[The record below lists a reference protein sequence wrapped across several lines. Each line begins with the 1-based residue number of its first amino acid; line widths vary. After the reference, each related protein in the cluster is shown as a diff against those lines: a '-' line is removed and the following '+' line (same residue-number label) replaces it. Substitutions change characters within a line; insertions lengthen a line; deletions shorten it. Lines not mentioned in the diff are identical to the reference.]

1 MSTSSSQ
8 LFPAVFLDRDGTVII
23 DKNYLSDPD
32 GVELI
37 PGTAEAIKKLNAA
50 GYLCVIITNQS
61 GIGRGY
67 FTEEDYNAVHQQ
79 MLTLLHEQGATLH
92 AAYHCPL
99 TPLKGESGNEIEQHL
114 RKPSPGMLQ
123 LAAQEHPIDLS
134 SSFMVG
140 DRPSD
145 IIAGHRA
152 GCQTQFLIQS
162 DFSNTPA
169 SLEDINY
176 QTVSD
181 LKQVAEIILSP
192 S

>member
-8 LFPAVFLDRDGTVII
+8 LFHAVFLDRDGTIII
-23 DKNYLSDPD
+23 DKNYLSDPA
-32 GVELI
+32 GVELL
-37 PGTAEAIKKLNAA
+37 PGAAEAIKKLNAA
-50 GYLCVIITNQS
+50 GYLCIVITNQS

-67 FTEEDYNAVHQQ
+67 FTEEDYEAVHQQ
-79 MLTLLHEQGATLH
+79 MLKLLHEQGATLH
-92 AAYHCPL
+92 AVYHCPL
-99 TPLKGESGNEIEQHL
+99 TPLKDESDNEIEQHL

-152 GCQTQFLIQS
+152 GCRTQFLINS
-162 DFSNTPA
+162 NFSSTPA
-169 SLEDINY
+169 PLEGINY

-181 LKQVAEIILSP
+181 LEQVAEMILSP